1 MNFPEMWTGWPNR
14 ELESS
19 MKWYYLVQFSFWLQQ
34 IVIVHIEEKRKDH
47 WQMFTHHVVTC
58 VLMFGSYC
66 YHQTKVGN
74 MILCL
79 MDMVDLFF
87 AVSSSHLIFTLLS

>member
-1 MNFPEMWTGWPNR
+1 
-14 ELESS
+14 

-34 IVIVHIEEKRKDH
+34 IVIVNIEERRRDH
-47 WQMFTHHVVTC
+47 WQMFSHHIITC
-58 VLMFGSYC
+58 ILMFTSYG

-79 MDMVDLFF
+79 MDVVDLFF
-87 AVSSSHLIFTLLS
+87 AVCFTLEEPHRFILTLPSLQKSSNT

>member
-1 MNFPEMWTGWPNR
+1 
-14 ELESS
+14 

-58 VLMFGSYC
+58 ALMFGSYC
-66 YHQTKVGN
+66 YHQNKVGN